1 MMKSLP
7 RYAVMATAAALA
19 VSLTACGGSGD
30 DDGVVDLTFRQFDE
44 ASQIEGLVTAVDA
57 WNASHPGIQVTLE
70 TVTGNSAKEQYAREA
85 STGAGPDVEQLALAW
100 VPDLAKPQILLP
112 LDELIAG
119 RAPGQ
124 GIDDFL
130 ATDLVQL
137 DGGTWALPWTAD
149 TFALTFR
156 QDVLDR
162 YGLAVPATWT
172 ELLDTAAAISRQSG
186 GETAGYCFSAGSS
199 PDAAQWFMINYYLW
213 SNGQSLVEQN
223 GAGEWVLGVDAAQV
237 QGAMEY
243 FADFFTTGATDPG
256 MVGVTSFAD
265 PAIVEGLRSG
275 TCAMSSL
282 PPAAFRDAEAGATG
296 PLMTAPMPG
305 GTETTISHLGGRALG
320 INPNSEH
327 PDEAWE
333 FIQYLI
339 SADTFATYEQYP
351 AQKAVLQ
358 GLDVPE
364 SEVGFTEALPNAVSF
379 ARYTAS
385 GIPVTSMQKIVN
397 QQFGAVYSGQSPPA
411 EAATGLIDQFHEL
424 LSD

>member
-1 MMKSLP
+1 MMKCLP
-7 RYAVMATAAALA
+7 RYAVIATTAALA
-19 VSLTACGGSGD
+19 VSLTACGDGG
-30 DDGVVDLTFRQFDE
+30 DDGVVELTFRQFDE
-44 ASQIEGLVTAVDA
+44 ASQIEGLVAAVDA
-57 WNASHPGIQVTLE
+57 WNGSHPAIQVTLE

-85 STGAGPDVEQLALAW
+85 STGAGPDVEQLAAAW

-112 LDELIAG
+112 LDGLIES

-124 GIDDFL
+124 GLDSFL

-137 DGGTWALPWTAD
+137 DGSTWALPWTAD
-149 TFALTFR
+149 TFALTYR
-156 QDVLDR
+156 QDVLAQ
-162 YGLAVPATWT
+162 YGQAVPATWT
-172 ELLDTAAAISRQSG
+172 ELLDSAAAISRQSG
-186 GETAGYCFSAGSS
+186 GGTDGFCFSAGSS

-223 GAGEWVLGVDAAQV
+223 AAGEWALGVDEAQV
-237 QGAMEY
+237 RGAMEY
-243 FADFFTTGATDPG
+243 FADFFTTGATDAA

-275 TCAMSSL
+275 SCAMSSL
-282 PPAAFRDAEAGATG
+282 PPAAFRAAAAGAGG

-305 GTETTISHLGGRALG
+305 GTETRISHLGGRALG

-327 PDEAWE
+327 PEEAWE

-351 AQKAVLQ
+351 AQKAVLEE
-358 GLDVPE
+358 LDVPE
-364 SEVGFTEALPNAVSF
+364 SETGFADALPNAVSF

-385 GIPVTSMQKIVN
+385 GIPVSSMQKVVN
-397 QQFGAVYSGQSPPA
+397 QQFGAVYSGQSSPA
-411 EAATGLIDQFHEL
+411 DAAKGLIDQFNDL